1 MTDFTLA
8 TQRPALLKGFDNEF
22 HILAKLKAPEQPED
36 TRERK
41 PLNLSIVIDR
51 SGSMSGQPLEEAKK
65 CASMIV
71 NSLKGTD
78 RISVITYDNNADIIV
93 SSTKAVH
100 KTEILRAIE
109 HIRSGGMT
117 DLHSGWLLAAE
128 QVARYKTE
136 NSINRVL
143 LLSDGM
149 ANTGLTDQYEINS
162 QCSELAETG
171 VTTSTY
177 GLGEHF
183 NERLMVEMGRAGRGQ
198 SYYGQKV
205 EDLEDPFREEF
216 DLLSNTI
223 ASKLEIFVEYP
234 DFVKLE
240 LLNNYTGRD
249 PLWKMPDLAYGGEAW
264 ALFKLTIKEGDLQR
278 SGRVDILRSHI
289 SYEDING
296 ERVQTPIR
304 SIRLRPVNENAFGAL
319 VEDPVIRTRIQE
331 VRAASLQDVAREAA
345 DRGDWGAVEVAIK
358 QAEEE
363 AINNAWIRENL
374 KSLRRYA
381 AIRERNAFSKEA
393 MYSADKFRSRL
404 SSSIENSRDYSVDEE
419 NIKPMYLRRKEERG
433 KRM

>member
-8 TQRPALLKGFDNEF
+8 AQRPALLKGFDNEF

-78 RISVITYDNNADIIV
+78 RISVITYDDNADLIV

-109 HIRSGGMT
+109 QICSGGMT

-136 NSINRVL
+136 SSINRVL

-149 ANTGLTDQYEINS
+149 ANTGLTDQFEINS

-177 GLGEHF
+177 GLGEDF

-234 DFVKLE
+234 DFVNLD
-240 LLNNYTGRD
+240 LLNNYNGRD

-264 ALFKLTIKEGDLQR
+264 ALFKLTIKEADLQR
-278 SGRVDILRSHI
+278 CGRVDILRSHI

-296 ERVQTPIR
+296 ERKQTPVR
-304 SIRLRPVNENAFGAL
+304 SVRLRPVSENAFGAL
-319 VEDPVIRTRIQE
+319 VEDPIIRTRIQE
-331 VRAASLQDVAREAA
+331 IRAASLQDIARDAA
-345 DRGDWGAVEVAIK
+345 DRGDWGAVEYAIK

-363 AINNAWIRENL
+363 AIDNAWIRENL
-374 KSLRRYA
+374 KSLSRYA
-381 AIRERNAFSKEA
+381 AMRERNAFSKEA

-404 SSSIENSRDYSVDEE
+404 AGSIENSREYSVDEE
-419 NIKPMYLRRKEERG
+419 NMKPMYLRRKEQRG

>member
-8 TQRPALLKGFDNEF
+8 AQRPALLKGFDNEF

-78 RISVITYDNNADIIV
+78 RISVITYDDNADIIV

-109 HIRSGGMT
+109 RIRSGGMT

-240 LLNNYTGRD
+240 LLNNYNGRD

-331 VRAASLQDVAREAA
+331 LRAASLQDVAREAA
-345 DRGDWGAVEVAIK
+345 DRGDWGAVEFAIK

-363 AINNAWIRENL
+363 AIDNAWIRENL

-433 KRM
+433 KRL

>member
-8 TQRPALLKGFDNEF
+8 AQRPALLKGFDNEF

-78 RISVITYDNNADIIV
+78 RISVITYDDNADIIV

-109 HIRSGGMT
+109 RIRSGGMT

-240 LLNNYTGRD
+240 LLNNYNGRD

-319 VEDPVIRTRIQE
+319 VEDPVIRTRIEE

-363 AINNAWIRENL
+363 AIDNAWIRENL

>member
-8 TQRPALLKGFDNEF
+8 AQRPALLKGFDNEF

-109 HIRSGGMT
+109 RIRSGGMT

-136 NSINRVL
+136 RSINRVL

-240 LLNNYTGRD
+240 LLNNYNGRD

-363 AINNAWIRENL
+363 AIDNAWIRENL

>member
-8 TQRPALLKGFDNEF
+8 AQRPALLKGFDNEF

-78 RISVITYDNNADIIV
+78 RISVITYDDNADIIV

-109 HIRSGGMT
+109 RIRSGGMT

-149 ANTGLTDQYEINS
+149 ANTGLTDQFEINS

-240 LLNNYTGRD
+240 LLNNYNGRD

-296 ERVQTPIR
+296 DRVQTPIR

-363 AINNAWIRENL
+363 AIDNAWIRENL

>member
-8 TQRPALLKGFDNEF
+8 AQRPALLKGFDNEF

-78 RISVITYDNNADIIV
+78 RISVITYDDNADLIV

-100 KTEILRAIE
+100 KTEILRAIDQ
-109 HIRSGGMT
+109 ICSGGMT

-136 NSINRVL
+136 SSINRVL

-149 ANTGLTDQYEINS
+149 ANTGLTDQFEINS

-177 GLGEHF
+177 GLGEDF

-234 DFVKLE
+234 DFVNLD
-240 LLNNYTGRD
+240 LLNNYNGRD

-264 ALFKLTIKEGDLQR
+264 ALFKLTIKEADLQR
-278 SGRVDILRSHI
+278 CGRVDILRSHI

-296 ERVQTPIR
+296 ERKQTPVK
-304 SIRLRPVNENAFGAL
+304 SVRLRPVSENAFGAL
-319 VEDPVIRTRIQE
+319 VEDPIIRTRIQE
-331 VRAASLQDVAREAA
+331 IRAASLQDIARDAA
-345 DRGDWGAVEVAIK
+345 DRGDWGAVEYAIK

-363 AINNAWIRENL
+363 AIDNAWIRENL
-374 KSLRRYA
+374 KSLSRYA
-381 AIRERNAFSKEA
+381 AMRERNAFSKEA

-404 SSSIENSRDYSVDEE
+404 ASSIENSREYSVDEE
-419 NIKPMYLRRKEERG
+419 NMKPMYLRRKEQRG

>member
-8 TQRPALLKGFDNEF
+8 AQRPALLKGFDNEF

-109 HIRSGGMT
+109 RIRSGGMT

-240 LLNNYTGRD
+240 LLNNYNGRD

-296 ERVQTPIR
+296 DRVQTPIR

-319 VEDPVIRTRIQE
+319 VEDPVIGTRIQE

-363 AINNAWIRENL
+363 AIDNAWIRENL

>member
-8 TQRPALLKGFDNEF
+8 AQRPALLKGFDNEF

-78 RISVITYDNNADIIV
+78 RISVITYDDNADVVV

-109 HIRSGGMT
+109 RIRSGGMT

-240 LLNNYTGRD
+240 LLNNYNGRD

-363 AINNAWIRENL
+363 AIDNAWIRENL

>member
-8 TQRPALLKGFDNEF
+8 AQRPALLKGFDNEF

-78 RISVITYDNNADIIV
+78 RISVITYDDNADIIV

-100 KTEILRAIE
+100 KIEILRAIE
-109 HIRSGGMT
+109 RIRSGGMT

-240 LLNNYTGRD
+240 LLNNYNGRD

-319 VEDPVIRTRIQE
+319 VEDPVIRTRVQE

-363 AINNAWIRENL
+363 AIDNAWIRENL

>member
-8 TQRPALLKGFDNEF
+8 AQRPALLKGFDNEF

-78 RISVITYDNNADIIV
+78 RISVITYDDNADIIV

-109 HIRSGGMT
+109 RIRSGGMT

-149 ANTGLTDQYEINS
+149 ANTGLTDQYKINS

-240 LLNNYTGRD
+240 LLNNYNGRD

-363 AINNAWIRENL
+363 AIDNAWIRENL

>member
-8 TQRPALLKGFDNEF
+8 AQRPALLKGFDNEF
-22 HILAKLKAPEQPED
+22 HILAKLKAPERPED

-78 RISVITYDNNADIIV
+78 RISVITYDDNANIIV

-109 HIRSGGMT
+109 RIRSGGMT

-240 LLNNYTGRD
+240 LLNNYNGRD

-363 AINNAWIRENL
+363 AIDNAWIRENL

>member
-1 MTDFTLA
+1 MTDFTLVA
-8 TQRPALLKGFDNEF
+8 QRPALLKGFNNEF
-22 HILAKLKAPEQPED
+22 HVLAKLKAPEQPED

-41 PLNLSIVIDR
+41 PLNLSIAIDR
-51 SGSMSGQPLEEAKK
+51 SGSMSGQPMEEAKK

-71 NSLKGTD
+71 NSLKGSD
-78 RISVITYDNNADIIV
+78 RISVITYDDNADIIV
-93 SSTKAVH
+93 SSTKAVN
-100 KTEILRAIE
+100 KIEILRAIE
-109 HIRSGGMT
+109 RIRSGGMT

-149 ANTGLTDQYEINS
+149 ANTGLTDQFEINS

-240 LLNNYTGRD
+240 LLNNYNGRD

-264 ALFKLTIKEGDLQR
+264 ALFKLTIKQRDLQR

-289 SYEDING
+289 SYEDITG
-296 ERVQTPIR
+296 QRVQTPIR

-319 VEDPVIRTRIQE
+319 VEDPIIRTRIQE
-331 VRAASLQDVAREAA
+331 VRAASLQDIARVAA
-345 DRGDWGAVEVAIK
+345 DRGDWGAVEHAIK

-363 AINNAWIRENL
+363 AFDNAWIRENL
-374 KSLRRYA
+374 KSLKRYA
-381 AIRERNAFSKEA
+381 AMRERNAFSKEA

-404 SSSIENSRDYSVDEE
+404 ASSIENSRDYSVDEE